1 MTSTSRDYIAEMNA
15 AITEALGDGDI
26 VAPIVAEELRTHLL
40 ETDADLLDG
49 WLRANAVH
57 FLTRAIGDRDRRERT
72 AARTRGD
79 ARRFRAA
86 SNAAAA
92 GDSEALSMFATVRYV
107 VDDEETRRLLGDMT
121 GADHLFVA
129 NGYRESAA
137 KARMLEAFHR
147 AVAKKVGKR
156 KTSDVF
162 TEAQYQ
168 KLYDSIT
175 GGTTGPAA
183 KAA

>member
-1 MTSTSRDYIAEMNA
+1 MPSNRDYIAEMNA

-26 VAPIVAEELRTHLL
+26 VAPIIAEKLHAHLL
-40 ETDADLLDG
+40 ENDPDLLQG
-49 WLRANAVH
+49 WLLAGAVH

-72 AARTRGD
+72 AARTRGE

-86 SNAAAA
+86 SNAAEF
-92 GDSEALSMFATVRYV
+92 GDGEALSMFATVRYV
-107 VDDEETRRLLGDMT
+107 VDDAETRRVLGEMT

-129 NGYRESAA
+129 DGYRESAA

-156 KTSDVF
+156 KTCDVF
-162 TEAQYQ
+162 TEPEYQ

-175 GGTTGPAA
+175 GRGPESSA